1 MSPEK
6 FKKVVDL
13 CNQISNITYENL
25 TKIIRLEKT
34 GSATGARKLD
44 DSDQNDIDSWMG
56 GGTCFS
62 MTWHLYQA
70 LTDMGFKPRLV
81 MGHKRKERNIHCA
94 LILPDPD
101 DSVVTPGQLFSTNV
115 TPTSMSSRPC
125 AGTGSPLS
133 SLTPSASDSK
143 ARSCQQVNLLSR
155 HSPLSSLTPSASD
168 SKARSC
174 QQVNL
179 LSRHSP
185 LSSLVSSLSSN
196 SYLLD
201 PGYLIFDPLPMPLP
215 QPFGTGEAF
224 FPLSPNCVRL
234 VRPTLESMELWTGGA
249 GAPMKLRFEYPVEG
263 VSVEEFKHHWNESFY
278 REMMT
283 YPVLN
288 RLDREKGVQY
298 YYQKGNLVV
307 RSSTGSQMTRID
319 PADRVQTLSDI
330 FKLSPTIIEKALN
343 ILEKK

>member
-1 MSPEK
+1 M
-6 FKKVVDL
+6 KKVVDL

-25 TKIIRLEKT
+25 TKIIRLEQT

-94 LILPDPD
+94 LILPD
-101 DSVVTPGQLFSTNV
+101 LEE
-115 TPTSMSSRPC
+115 TSSNNTSY
-125 AGTGSPLS
+125 
-133 SLTPSASDSK
+133 LTPHTSHPFA
-143 ARSCQQVNLLSR
+143 Q
-155 HSPLSSLTPSASD
+155 SSF
-168 SKARSC
+168 
-174 QQVNL
+174 
-179 LSRHSP
+179 
-185 LSSLVSSLSSN
+185 
-196 SYLLD
+196 LLD
-201 PGYLIFDPLPMPLP
+201 PGYLIFDPLQMPLP

-307 RSSTGSQMTRID
+307 RNATGSQMSKIA
-319 PADRVQTLSDI
+319 PADRVRTLSDI
-330 FKLSPTIIEKALN
+330 FKLSPDVIEKALD
-343 ILEKK
+343 ILEKKH

>member
-1 MSPEK
+1 MTPENM
-6 FKKVVDL
+6 KKVVDL

-25 TKIIRLEKT
+25 TKIIRLEQT

-62 MTWHLYQA
+62 MTWHMYQA
-70 LTDMGFKPRLV
+70 LADMGFKPRLV

-115 TPTSMSSRPC
+115 TPTSVP
-125 AGTGSPLS
+125 GSP
-133 SLTPSASDSK
+133 
-143 ARSCQQVNLLSR
+143 
-155 HSPLSSLTPSASD
+155 
-168 SKARSC
+168 
-174 QQVNL
+174 
-179 LSRHSP
+179 
-185 LSSLVSSLSSN
+185 LSSN

-201 PGYLIFDPLPMPLP
+201 PGYLIFDPLQMPLP

-288 RLDREKGVQY
+288 RLDREKGIQY

-307 RSSTGSQMTRID
+307 RSSTGSQMKRIE

-330 FKLSPTIIEKALN
+330 FKLSPSIIEQALQ
-343 ILEKK
+343 ILEKKH

>member
-1 MSPEK
+1 M
-6 FKKVVDL
+6 KKVVNL
-13 CNQISNITYENL
+13 CNQLSNITYENL
-25 TKIIRLEKT
+25 TKIIRLEQT

-101 DSVVTPGQLFSTNV
+101 PS
-115 TPTSMSSRPC
+115 
-125 AGTGSPLS
+125 
-133 SLTPSASDSK
+133 TPSLRLSAQDDTPYLKATEGSDLI
-143 ARSCQQVNLLSR
+143 A
-155 HSPLSSLTPSASD
+155 HT
-168 SKARSC
+168 
-174 QQVNL
+174 
-179 LSRHSP
+179 
-185 LSSLVSSLSSN
+185 

-224 FPLSPNCVRL
+224 FPLAPNCVRL

-263 VSVEEFKHHWNESFY
+263 VSVEDFKHHWNESFY

-307 RSSTGSQMTRID
+307 RNATGSQMTKIA

-330 FKLSPTIIEKALN
+330 FKLSPDIIEKALN
-343 ILEKK
+343 ILEKR

>member
-1 MSPEK
+1 MTPENM
-6 FKKVVDL
+6 KKVVDL

-25 TKIIRLEKT
+25 TKIIRLEQT

-62 MTWHLYQA
+62 MTWHMYQT

-101 DSVVTPGQLFSTNV
+101 SNVTLEAHSADRAHNGSYRSLHSLQDDKSNLFSRSV
-115 TPTSMSSRPC
+115 SPASVP
-125 AGTGSPLS
+125 GS
-133 SLTPSASDSK
+133 
-143 ARSCQQVNLLSR
+143 V
-155 HSPLSSLTPSASD
+155 
-168 SKARSC
+168 
-174 QQVNL
+174 
-179 LSRHSP
+179 
-185 LSSLVSSLSSN
+185 LSSN

-201 PGYLIFDPLPMPLP
+201 PGYLIFDPLQMPLP

-249 GAPMKLRFEYPVEG
+249 GVPMKLRFEYPVEG

-288 RLDREKGVQY
+288 RLDREKGIQY

-307 RSSTGSQMTRID
+307 RSSTGSQMKRIE

-330 FKLSPTIIEKALN
+330 FKLSPSIIEQALQ
-343 ILEKK
+343 ILEKKH

>member
-1 MSPEK
+1 MSPENM
-6 FKKVVDL
+6 KKVVDL

-25 TKIIRLEKT
+25 TKIIRLEQT

-62 MTWHLYQA
+62 MTWHLYQT

-101 DSVVTPGQLFSTNV
+101 FIAQP
-115 TPTSMSSRPC
+115 
-125 AGTGSPLS
+125 
-133 SLTPSASDSK
+133 
-143 ARSCQQVNLLSR
+143 
-155 HSPLSSLTPSASD
+155 
-168 SKARSC
+168 
-174 QQVNL
+174 
-179 LSRHSP
+179 
-185 LSSLVSSLSSN
+185 

-215 QPFGTGEAF
+215 PPFGTGEAF

-234 VRPTLESMELWTGGA
+234 VRPTLDSMELWTGGA

-288 RLDREKGVQY
+288 RLDREKGIQY

-307 RSSTGSQMTRID
+307 RNATGSQMTKIA
-319 PADRVQTLSDI
+319 PADRVKTLSDI
-330 FKLSPTIIEKALN
+330 FKLSPDIIEKALN

>member
-1 MSPEK
+1 MTPENM
-6 FKKVVDL
+6 KKVVDL

-25 TKIIRLEKT
+25 TKIIRLEQT

-62 MTWHLYQA
+62 MTWHMYQA

-101 DSVVTPGQLFSTNV
+101 PS
-115 TPTSMSSRPC
+115 
-125 AGTGSPLS
+125 
-133 SLTPSASDSK
+133 TPSL
-143 ARSCQQVNLLSR
+143 RLSAQDDTAL
-155 HSPLSSLTPSASD
+155 HA
-168 SKARSC
+168 
-174 QQVNL
+174 
-179 LSRHSP
+179 P
-185 LSSLVSSLSSN
+185 LSSLVSPLSFDALYPKATIGSDLIAHT

-201 PGYLIFDPLPMPLP
+201 PGYLIFDPLQMPLP

-288 RLDREKGVQY
+288 RLDREKGIQY

-307 RSSTGSQMTRID
+307 RNATGSKMTKIE

-330 FKLSPTIIEKALN
+330 FKLSPSIIEQALQ
-343 ILEKK
+343 ILEKKH

>member
-1 MSPEK
+1 MTPENM
-6 FKKVVDL
+6 KKVVDL
-13 CNQISNITYENL
+13 CNQVSNITYENL
-25 TKIIRLEKT
+25 TKIIRLEQT

-62 MTWHLYQA
+62 MTWHMYQT

-101 DSVVTPGQLFSTNV
+101 D
-115 TPTSMSSRPC
+115 
-125 AGTGSPLS
+125 
-133 SLTPSASDSK
+133 
-143 ARSCQQVNLLSR
+143 
-155 HSPLSSLTPSASD
+155 
-168 SKARSC
+168 
-174 QQVNL
+174 
-179 LSRHSP
+179 

-201 PGYLIFDPLPMPLP
+201 PGYLIFDPLLMPLP

-234 VRPTLESMELWTGGA
+234 VRPTLDSMELWTGGA
-249 GAPMKLRFEYPVEG
+249 GAPMKLRFEYPVAG

-307 RSSTGSQMTRID
+307 RDATGSKMTKIE

-330 FKLSPTIIEKALN
+330 FKLSPDIIERALC

>member
-1 MSPEK
+1 MSPENM
-6 FKKVVDL
+6 KKVVDL

-25 TKIIRLEKT
+25 TKIIRLEQT

-101 DSVVTPGQLFSTNV
+101 PSTPSLRLSAQDDTAL
-115 TPTSMSSRPC
+115 R
-125 AGTGSPLS
+125 SPLYNAVTS
-133 SLTPSASDSK
+133 APVPGPDSCNPPS
-143 ARSCQQVNLLSR
+143 Q
-155 HSPLSSLTPSASD
+155 
-168 SKARSC
+168 
-174 QQVNL
+174 
-179 LSRHSP
+179 HSP
-185 LSSLVSSLSSN
+185 LSSLVSRLSSDTPYPKATEGSDLIAHT

-201 PGYLIFDPLPMPLP
+201 PGYLIFEPLPMPLP

-307 RSSTGSQMTRID
+307 RNATGSQMTKIA
-319 PADRVQTLSDI
+319 PADRVKTLSDI
-330 FKLSPTIIEKALN
+330 FKLSPDIIEKALN
-343 ILEKK
+343 ILEKRH

>member
-1 MSPEK
+1 MTPENM
-6 FKKVVDL
+6 KKVVDL

-25 TKIIRLEKT
+25 TKIIRLEQT

-62 MTWHLYQA
+62 MTWHLYQT

-101 DSVVTPGQLFSTNV
+101 SNVTLEAHSADRAHNGSYRSLHSLQDDKSNLFSRSV
-115 TPTSMSSRPC
+115 TPTS
-125 AGTGSPLS
+125 GTGS
-133 SLTPSASDSK
+133 
-143 ARSCQQVNLLSR
+143 V
-155 HSPLSSLTPSASD
+155 
-168 SKARSC
+168 
-174 QQVNL
+174 
-179 LSRHSP
+179 
-185 LSSLVSSLSSN
+185 LSSN

-201 PGYLIFDPLPMPLP
+201 PGYLIFDPLQMPLP

-288 RLDREKGVQY
+288 RLDREKGIQY

-307 RSSTGSQMTRID
+307 RSSTGSQMKRIE

-330 FKLSPTIIEKALN
+330 FKLSPSIIEQALQ
-343 ILEKK
+343 ILEKKH

>member
-1 MSPEK
+1 MTPENM
-6 FKKVVDL
+6 KKVVDL

-25 TKIIRLEKT
+25 TKIIRLEQT

-101 DSVVTPGQLFSTNV
+101 SNVTLEAHSADRAHNGSYRSLHSLQDDKSNLFSRSV
-115 TPTSMSSRPC
+115 
-125 AGTGSPLS
+125 SP
-133 SLTPSASDSK
+133 AS
-143 ARSCQQVNLLSR
+143 VLG
-155 HSPLSSLTPSASD
+155 
-168 SKARSC
+168 
-174 QQVNL
+174 
-179 LSRHSP
+179 SP
-185 LSSLVSSLSSN
+185 LSSLVSRLSSN

-201 PGYLIFDPLPMPLP
+201 PGYLIFDPLQMPLP
-215 QPFGTGEAF
+215 QPFGTSEAF

-288 RLDREKGVQY
+288 RLDREKGIQY

-307 RSSTGSQMTRID
+307 RSSTGSQMKRIE

-330 FKLSPTIIEKALN
+330 FKLSPSIIEQALQ
-343 ILEKK
+343 ILEKKH

>member
-1 MSPEK
+1 MTPENM
-6 FKKVVDL
+6 KKVVDL

-25 TKIIRLEKT
+25 TKIIRLEQT

-62 MTWHLYQA
+62 MTWHLYQT

-101 DSVVTPGQLFSTNV
+101 SNVTLEAHSADRAHNGSYRSLHSLQDDKSNLFSRSV
-115 TPTSMSSRPC
+115 TPTSVPG
-125 AGTGSPLS
+125 A
-133 SLTPSASDSK
+133 
-143 ARSCQQVNLLSR
+143 
-155 HSPLSSLTPSASD
+155 
-168 SKARSC
+168 
-174 QQVNL
+174 
-179 LSRHSP
+179 P

-201 PGYLIFDPLPMPLP
+201 PGYLIFDPLQMPLP

-288 RLDREKGVQY
+288 RLDREKGIQY

-307 RSSTGSQMTRID
+307 RSSTGSQMKRIE

-330 FKLSPTIIEKALN
+330 FKLSPSIIEQALQ
-343 ILEKK
+343 ILEKKH

>member
-1 MSPEK
+1 MTPENM
-6 FKKVVDL
+6 KKVVDL

-25 TKIIRLEKT
+25 TKIIRLEQT

-62 MTWHLYQA
+62 MTWHLYQT

-101 DSVVTPGQLFSTNV
+101 SNVTLEAHSADRAHNGSYRSLHSLQDDKSNLFSRSV
-115 TPTSMSSRPC
+115 SPASVP
-125 AGTGSPLS
+125 GS
-133 SLTPSASDSK
+133 
-143 ARSCQQVNLLSR
+143 V
-155 HSPLSSLTPSASD
+155 
-168 SKARSC
+168 
-174 QQVNL
+174 
-179 LSRHSP
+179 
-185 LSSLVSSLSSN
+185 LSSN
-196 SYLLD
+196 FYLLD
-201 PGYLIFDPLPMPLP
+201 PGYLIFDPLQMPLP

-263 VSVEEFKHHWNESFY
+263 VSVEEFKQHWNESFY

-288 RLDREKGVQY
+288 RLDREKGIQY

-307 RSSTGSQMTRID
+307 RSSTGSQMKRIE

-330 FKLSPTIIEKALN
+330 FKLSPSIIEQALQ
-343 ILEKK
+343 ILEKKH

>member
-1 MSPEK
+1 MTPENM
-6 FKKVVDL
+6 KKVVDL

-25 TKIIRLEKT
+25 TKIIRLEQT

-94 LILPDPD
+94 LILPDSD
-101 DSVVTPGQLFSTNV
+101 AENNV
-115 TPTSMSSRPC
+115 TPLSFNNHSKPATAGDLIAQTS
-125 AGTGSPLS
+125 SPNHQ
-133 SLTPSASDSK
+133 SLT
-143 ARSCQQVNLLSR
+143 
-155 HSPLSSLTPSASD
+155 TE
-168 SKARSC
+168 
-174 QQVNL
+174 
-179 LSRHSP
+179 
-185 LSSLVSSLSSN
+185 
-196 SYLLD
+196 YLLD

-234 VRPTLESMELWTGGA
+234 VRPTMESMELWTGGA

-307 RSSTGSQMTRID
+307 RNATGSQMTKIA

-330 FKLSPTIIEKALN
+330 FKLSPDIIEKALN
-343 ILEKK
+343 ILEKKS

>member
-1 MSPEK
+1 MTPENM
-6 FKKVVDL
+6 KKVVDL
-13 CNQISNITYENL
+13 CNQVSNITYENL
-25 TKIIRLEKT
+25 TKIIRLEQT

-62 MTWHLYQA
+62 MTWHMYQA

-101 DSVVTPGQLFSTNV
+101 DSVATPGQLFSTNV
-115 TPTSMSSRPC
+115 TPASGYSVVTPASMSSRPC
-125 AGTGSPLS
+125 AGTGSPF
-133 SLTPSASDSK
+133 AS
-143 ARSCQQVNLLSR
+143 
-155 HSPLSSLTPSASD
+155 T
-168 SKARSC
+168 
-174 QQVNL
+174 
-179 LSRHSP
+179 
-185 LSSLVSSLSSN
+185 

-201 PGYLIFDPLPMPLP
+201 PGYLIFDPLQMPLP

-307 RSSTGSQMTRID
+307 RNATGSKMTKIE

-330 FKLSPTIIEKALN
+330 FKLSPSIIEQALQ
-343 ILEKK
+343 ILEKKH

>member
-1 MSPEK
+1 MSPENM
-6 FKKVVDL
+6 KKVVDL

-25 TKIIRLEKT
+25 TKIIRLEQT

-101 DSVVTPGQLFSTNV
+101 E
-115 TPTSMSSRPC
+115 
-125 AGTGSPLS
+125 
-133 SLTPSASDSK
+133 
-143 ARSCQQVNLLSR
+143 
-155 HSPLSSLTPSASD
+155 SPLSSLTPSASD

-196 SYLLD
+196 TSYPKATEGSDLIAHTSYLLD

-330 FKLSPTIIEKALN
+330 FKLSPSIIEQALQ
-343 ILEKK
+343 ILEKKH

>member
-25 TKIIRLEKT
+25 TKIIRLEQT

-101 DSVVTPGQLFSTNV
+101 DRVVTPGQLFSTNV
-115 TPTSMSSRPC
+115 TPTSVP
-125 AGTGSPLS
+125 G
-133 SLTPSASDSK
+133 
-143 ARSCQQVNLLSR
+143 
-155 HSPLSSLTPSASD
+155 SPLSSLTPSASD

-196 SYLLD
+196 SYLFD

-307 RSSTGSQMTRID
+307 RNATGSKMTKID

>member
-1 MSPEK
+1 MTPENM
-6 FKKVVDL
+6 KKVVDL

-25 TKIIRLEKT
+25 TKIIRLEQT

-94 LILPDPD
+94 LILPDSD
-101 DSVVTPGQLFSTNV
+101 AENNV
-115 TPTSMSSRPC
+115 TPLSSFV
-125 AGTGSPLS
+125 SPLS
-133 SLTPSASDSK
+133 SNNHSKPATAGDLTP
-143 ARSCQQVNLLSR
+143 
-155 HSPLSSLTPSASD
+155 HT
-168 SKARSC
+168 
-174 QQVNL
+174 
-179 LSRHSP
+179 
-185 LSSLVSSLSSN
+185 

-234 VRPTLESMELWTGGA
+234 VRPTMESMELWTGGA

-307 RSSTGSQMTRID
+307 RNATGSQMTKIA

-330 FKLSPTIIEKALN
+330 FKLSPDIVEKALN
-343 ILEKK
+343 ILEKKS

>member
-1 MSPEK
+1 MTPENM
-6 FKKVVDL
+6 KKVVDL

-25 TKIIRLEKT
+25 TKIIRLEQT

-62 MTWHLYQA
+62 MTWHLYQT

-133 SLTPSASDSK
+133 SL
-143 ARSCQQVNLLSR
+143 
-155 HSPLSSLTPSASD
+155 
-168 SKARSC
+168 
-174 QQVNL
+174 
-179 LSRHSP
+179 
-185 LSSLVSSLSSN
+185 VSSLSSN

-201 PGYLIFDPLPMPLP
+201 PGYLIFDPLQMPLP

-288 RLDREKGVQY
+288 RLDREKGIQY

-307 RSSTGSQMTRID
+307 RSSTGSKMTKIE

-330 FKLSPTIIEKALN
+330 FKLSPSIIEQALQ
-343 ILEKK
+343 ILEKKH

>member
-1 MSPEK
+1 MTPENM
-6 FKKVVDL
+6 KKVVDL

-25 TKIIRLEKT
+25 TKIIRLEQT

-62 MTWHLYQA
+62 MTWHLYQT

-101 DSVVTPGQLFSTNV
+101 SNVTLEAHSADRAHNGSYRSLHSLQDDKSNLFSTNV
-115 TPTSMSSRPC
+115 SPASVP
-125 AGTGSPLS
+125 GSP
-133 SLTPSASDSK
+133 
-143 ARSCQQVNLLSR
+143 
-155 HSPLSSLTPSASD
+155 
-168 SKARSC
+168 
-174 QQVNL
+174 
-179 LSRHSP
+179 
-185 LSSLVSSLSSN
+185 LSSN

-201 PGYLIFDPLPMPLP
+201 PGYLIFDPLQMPLP

-288 RLDREKGVQY
+288 RLDREKGIQY

-307 RSSTGSQMTRID
+307 RSSTGSQMKRIE

-330 FKLSPTIIEKALN
+330 FKLSPSIIEQALQ
-343 ILEKK
+343 ILEKKH

>member
-25 TKIIRLEKT
+25 TKIIRLEQT

-115 TPTSMSSRPC
+115 TPTSVP
-125 AGTGSPLS
+125 G
-133 SLTPSASDSK
+133 
-143 ARSCQQVNLLSR
+143 
-155 HSPLSSLTPSASD
+155 
-168 SKARSC
+168 
-174 QQVNL
+174 
-179 LSRHSP
+179 SP

-288 RLDREKGVQY
+288 RLDHEKGVQY

-307 RSSTGSQMTRID
+307 RNATGSKMTKID

>member
-1 MSPEK
+1 MTPENM
-6 FKKVVDL
+6 KKVVDL

-25 TKIIRLEKT
+25 TKIIRLEQT

-62 MTWHLYQA
+62 MTWHLYQT

-101 DSVVTPGQLFSTNV
+101 QLGVRNSEFGIN
-115 TPTSMSSRPC
+115 SSFLNP
-125 AGTGSPLS
+125 
-133 SLTPSASDSK
+133 
-143 ARSCQQVNLLSR
+143 
-155 HSPLSSLTPSASD
+155 
-168 SKARSC
+168 
-174 QQVNL
+174 
-179 LSRHSP
+179 
-185 LSSLVSSLSSN
+185 N
-196 SYLLD
+196 SEFLLD
-201 PGYLIFDPLPMPLP
+201 PGYLIFDPLQMPLP

-263 VSVEEFKHHWNESFY
+263 VSVEEFKLHWNESFY

-288 RLDREKGVQY
+288 RLDREKGIQY

-307 RSSTGSQMTRID
+307 RNATGSKMTKIE

-330 FKLSPTIIEKALN
+330 FKLSPAIIEQALQ
-343 ILEKK
+343 ILEKKH